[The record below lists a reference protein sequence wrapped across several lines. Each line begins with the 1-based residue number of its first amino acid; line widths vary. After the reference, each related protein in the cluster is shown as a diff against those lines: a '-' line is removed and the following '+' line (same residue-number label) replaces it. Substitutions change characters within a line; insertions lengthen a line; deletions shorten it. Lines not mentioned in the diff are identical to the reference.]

1 MIFFLCASESL
12 LDHNMIHESVVQQQL
27 SWSWIAKKKKKKLSL
42 PFKVLTQKN
51 TVSVFSQDLT

>member
-27 SWSWIAKKKKKKLSL
+27 SWSWIAKKKTKKK
-42 PFKVLTQKN
+42 T
-51 TVSVFSQDLT
+51 FSSF